1 VIRLVGVAL
10 LLLLLPTA
18 GRSEEITRCAHHDPL
33 RRPFFGDLH
42 VHTRYSLDASTQG
55 TLTTP
60 AQAYRFARGEL
71 TPLHPFDVEG
81 RALRSSRLERSLDFA
96 AVTDHSELL
105 GETAICN
112 TPGLP
117 GHDSFACRVYR
128 GWPRLAFFLMNAR
141 GAPRFRF
148 CGPDAVHCRE
158 AAQAPWEDIRAA
170 AAGANG
176 SPPSCEFTSFVG
188 LEWTAQASG
197 SSNLHRNV
205 IFRSDVVPTTP
216 PNSIDQRTPEALWA
230 SLEARC
236 LKSQGCQ
243 AVVIPHNS
251 NLSGGMMFET
261 VTPSGE
267 RLDPE
272 SARRRAG
279 AEPLVEIMQHKGS
292 SECRRST
299 APADELCGFEELPYD
314 RFMGRY
320 LPLSREEAG
329 PMNFTRHVLAQGLVE
344 QARIGVNPFRF
355 GIIASTD
362 THLGTPGL
370 VEESADYPGHGGAGA
385 PIGDELPDRLID
397 EVEFNP
403 GGLAVLWAE
412 ENSRD
417 SLFEALERRETYGTS
432 GPRIVLRFFGGFDLP
447 EDLCER
453 RDFAAQGY
461 ARGVSMGGE
470 LQAAPGGASPRLALW
485 ALRDP
490 GTTDHPGTQLQ
501 RLQVVK
507 AWVADGQAREQVVDV
522 GGDGTNGASVDA
534 ATCKPM
540 GRGFDSLCTV
550 WQDPD
555 FDPTTP
561 ALYYA
566 RVVENPTCRWHARAC
581 LARGVT
587 CQEGT
592 DVPVGYEAC
601 CDPSWPWTLQERAW
615 SSPIWYSPDG
625 GPPPSGGA
633 AAHP

>member
-1 VIRLVGVAL
+1 LRVLLGIGL
-10 LLLLLPTA
+10 LLVLVPA
-18 GRSEEITRCAHHDPL
+18 GGSGEPPTRCAHHDPL

-55 TLTTP
+55 TRTTP

-71 TPLHPFDVEG
+71 TPLHPFDAEG
-81 RALRSSRLERSLDFA
+81 RPLRSARLGRPLDFA

-117 GHDSFACRVYR
+117 GHDSFACGVYR

-141 GAPRFRF
+141 GSPRFRF
-148 CGPDAVHCRE
+148 CGPDAVHCVE
-158 AAQAPWEDIRAA
+158 AAQSPWEDIRAA

-205 IFRSDVVPTTP
+205 IFRSAVVPETP
-216 PNSIDQRTPEALWA
+216 PNAIDQRTPEALWA
-230 SLEARC
+230 SLDARC

-261 VTPSGE
+261 VTPGGE
-267 RLDPE
+267 RLDWE
-272 SARRRAG
+272 SARRRAD
-279 AEPLVEIMQHKGS
+279 AEQLVEIMQHKGS

-320 LPLSREEAG
+320 LSLAREEAG

-344 QARIGVNPFRF
+344 QARLGINPFRF

-432 GPRIVLRFFGGFDLP
+432 GPRIVLRFFGGFDLA

-461 ARGVSMGGE
+461 ARGVAMGGE
-470 LQAAPGGASPRLALW
+470 LRAAAHGASPRLAVW

-490 GTTDHPGTQLQ
+490 GTTDRPGTELQ

-507 AWVADGQAREQVVDV
+507 AWVENGQARELVVDV
-522 GGDGTNGASVDA
+522 GGDGKNGASVDPT
-534 ATCKPM
+534 TCEPM
-540 GRGFDSLCTV
+540 GRGFDSLCSV

-555 FDPTTP
+555 FDPTAP

-581 LARGVT
+581 LARGVS
-587 CQEGT
+587 CREGT
-592 DVPVGYEAC
+592 DVPAGYEAC
-601 CDPSWPWTLQERAW
+601 CDSSWPWTLQERAW
-615 SSPIWYSPDG
+615 SSPIWYSPGDG
-625 GPPPSGGA
+625 QSPPPA
-633 AAHP
+633 TH